1 MSEFQKGYSETDSC
15 VFLRAE
21 DRSKA
26 QVILNNIYQSFWQFM
41 QNISRL

>member
-1 MSEFQKGYSETDSC
+1 MSKFQKEYSETDRC

-26 QVILNNIYQSFWQFM
+26 QVILSNIYQSFWQVM
-41 QNISRL
+41 HNISRL